1 MSVRTKQYPALL
13 RHLGRYVAGGQ
24 STTLQ
29 PTSSAQNRAVCRLV
43 VAIACSSAAI
53 GARGSLKDKAPLDAN
68 RAKYPEIR
76 DYACTELGKLGIT

>member
-1 MSVRTKQYPALL
+1 
-13 RHLGRYVAGGQ
+13 
-24 STTLQ
+24 
-29 PTSSAQNRAVCRLV
+29 LV